1 MSLFYGFLIFASFN
15 TPNVV
20 HISEMYHM
28 LTIKARSQMELYGY
42 LNLDFLDDEQG
53 WVYSERIREV
63 EYGLGAGLDPS
74 PISLLQGLFF
84 ISESSW
90 LE

>member
-1 MSLFYGFLIFASFN
+1 
-15 TPNVV
+15 
-20 HISEMYHM
+20 
-28 LTIKARSQMELYGY
+28 MELYGY

-74 PISLLQGLFF
+74 PISLL
-84 ISESSW
+84 
-90 LE
+90 

>member
-1 MSLFYGFLIFASFN
+1 
-15 TPNVV
+15 
-20 HISEMYHM
+20 
-28 LTIKARSQMELYGY
+28 
-42 LNLDFLDDEQG
+42 LDFSDDEQG

-84 ISESSW
+84 VSESSW
-90 LE
+90 L